1 MNQTSNMRLLAITL
15 VNFFFCL
22 VVLVWLFAQEQTVFA
37 QEPPQAFLGPIYY
50 GSNPVTA
57 VFDHRF
63 PYLSLG
69 IPDPNECTQHNDGTD
84 CNDDPPDGFGYD
96 EHDGIDY
103 DLNYE
108 IVLSAAD
115 GTVSESG
122 WSDPTNHARGLGL
135 RVRVEHGN
143 DYITE
148 YGHLSTVHVRTGD
161 MIIVDP
167 DNRQGIIGISGNTGN
182 STGSHLHFGLI
193 NQNGVRVNPYGW
205 VGPTGEDPWEQD
217 GRGAASHDVWVEYPS
232 ITTAQFPDGVA
243 ISDPG
248 VNNPR
253 MIIDDASA
261 DFRSAYGGI
270 EPPSP
275 TMDMPMPDCWQQ
287 VSDSAAYNHAY
298 RRVLVNDRGIPT
310 CGAFWYVRP
319 DAFTPPGDYDVFVHV
334 PPGNGQTLG
343 AAYTIRHNGQTHT
356 AIVVQA
362 AYPND
367 EHGPWAYIGRY
378 EFAMQP
384 GVTEYVRLTNGT
396 TVSEPP
402 NTYVVADAIMLI
414 PAEPEPPPVEA
425 VYVSFAQSGVAGNVP
440 YDNEDILFYDA
451 LTGEWQMLF
460 DGSDVGLAGYN
471 LYGFDF
477 REGEI
482 YLSLS
487 WPSEKEA
494 TQLFRFSPT
503 SLGDETAGELHDYFT
518 NEKLT
523 GYGVNVDAFAF
534 APDGRY
540 LLSVDVD
547 DVFAFDDEDVF
558 AYGSGQD
565 SFTAYWDG
573 TAVGLTSDTEDVNGV
588 WFDPDTDRLYLT
600 TVGPFSVSGISGDG
614 ADIFSCHRN
623 GAGIDNCGPGLFWN
637 GSAHGLGQAQLD
649 GISLTAAPF
658 ALCSSFANGGFESQ
672 FLCWA
677 VVNDSY
683 SGDSTWTPT
692 NVEAHSGQFSAQ
704 AEKIGWAH
712 SSSTLVSSPIAI
724 TSNTRYSFS
733 FYSKAVSNSSCCSSL
748 HARIIWYENGQRV
761 DPPFQFDPLDP
772 GSPQVWTLYSSDYIC
787 PPPGADA
794 ARWEFQFVFHTL
806 LHDLPSTQGEEMSY
820 PRRFVDDVSH
830 QTQPGPCPIR

>member
-1 MNQTSNMRLLAITL
+1 MNQKSNTRLLAITFTSFL
-15 VNFFFCL
+15 FCL
-22 VVLVWLFAQEQTVFA
+22 IVFTWLCTPEKEVSAQG
-37 QEPPQAFLGPIYY
+37 PPAAFLGPIYY
-50 GSNPVTA
+50 GSYPVTA
-57 VFDHRF
+57 VFDHQL

-69 IPDPNECTQHNDGTD
+69 IQDPFLCTRHNDGTPCD
-84 CNDDPPDGFGYD
+84 PNPPDGLGYD
-96 EHDGIDY
+96 THDGIDY

-108 IVLSAAD
+108 VVLSAAD

-122 WSDPTNHARGLGL
+122 WADPTNHARGLGL
-135 RVRVEHGN
+135 RVRVEHDN

-148 YGHLSTVHVRTGD
+148 YGHLSTAHVRTGD
-161 MIIVDP
+161 IIIVDP

-193 NQNGVRVNPYGW
+193 NPDGVRVNPYGW
-205 VGPTGEDPWEQD
+205 VGPAGEDPWEQD
-217 GRGAASHDVWVEYPS
+217 PLGAVSHDVWVEYPS

-248 VNNPR
+248 VNHAR

-261 DFRSAYGGI
+261 DFKSSYGSV
-270 EPPSP
+270 EPASLDIDLPF
-275 TMDMPMPDCWQQ
+275 PDCWQP

-298 RRVLVNDRGIPT
+298 RRVLVSATGRPT

-319 DAFTPPGDYDVFVHV
+319 DAFTPPGDYDVFVHI
-334 PPGNGQTLG
+334 PSTGDEGRTLG

-367 EHGPWAYIGRY
+367 EHGLWAYIGRY

-384 GVTEYVRLTNGT
+384 GAPEYVRLTNGT
-396 TVSEPP
+396 TVSESP

-425 VYVSFAQSGVAGNVP
+425 VYVSFAQSGVAGNVA
-440 YDNEDILFYDA
+440 YDNEDILLYDA

-471 LYGFDF
+471 LDGFDF

-487 WPSEKEA
+487 WPSKKEA
-494 TQLFRFSPT
+494 TQVFRFSPT

-540 LLSVDVD
+540 LLSVDID
-547 DVFAFDDEDVF
+547 DMFAFNDEDVF
-558 AYGSGQD
+558 AYDSGQD
-565 SFTAYWDG
+565 NFTAYWDG
-573 TAVGLTSDTEDVNGV
+573 TAVGLTSDTEDINGV
-588 WFDPDTDRLYLT
+588 WFDPDADRLYLT

-614 ADIFSCHRN
+614 ADIFSCQRN
-623 GAGIDNCGPGLFWN
+623 GNGIDNCGPGLFWN

-649 GISLTAAPF
+649 GISLATAPF
-658 ALCSSFANGGFESQ
+658 ALCSSFANGGFKSL

-677 VVNDSY
+677 VDDD
-683 SGDSTWTPT
+683 GRATWTPT
-692 NVEAHSGQFSAQ
+692 NAEAHSGQFSAHGQ
-704 AEKIGWAH
+704 AWSNRAWA
-712 SSSTLVSSPIAI
+712 SLISSPIRI
-724 TSNTRYSFS
+724 NPNTPNLRHKFT
-733 FYSKAVSNSSCCSSL
+733 FYMKVSPFEPRGTATL
-748 HARIIWYENGQRV
+748 FGTVTWYQNGQV
-761 DPPFQFDPLDP
+761 LSTDYLLGIDLINGPET
-772 GSPQVWTLYSSDYIC
+772 WTLLSTDYVC
-787 PPPGADA
+787 PPIGADS
-794 ARWEFQFVFHTL
+794 ARWQFEFSLISRSQDVV
-806 LHDLPSTQGEEMSY
+806 STTDV
-820 PRRFVDDVSH
+820 FVDDVSH